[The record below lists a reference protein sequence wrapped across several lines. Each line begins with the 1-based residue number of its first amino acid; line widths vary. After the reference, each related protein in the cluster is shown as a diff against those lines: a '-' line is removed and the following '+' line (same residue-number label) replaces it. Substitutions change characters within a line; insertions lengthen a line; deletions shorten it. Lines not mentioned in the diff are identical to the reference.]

1 MLRFL
6 VLPFLILLALPLS
19 LSAFVATGL
28 DAPAGVAVDP
38 RSGHIFIA
46 NMGGR
51 ADLKDDNGFIT
62 RLDADGNMIVP
73 RFLVSGR
80 NAVTLHAPKGLTMM
94 NGVLYTADLDTVR
107 GFDLATGKT
116 RSTIDLSGLGVRSL
130 TGLTAGEEGILYATD
145 TPGNAIYRIDT
156 TAGHTVSRLAKG
168 PRLDGPAGLAY
179 DPRHQVLIVATR
191 NTGRL
196 LSVRGDGTVHQ
207 LLGKSFGSLYGVVF
221 DREYNL
227 IVTDAQQGRVYRIR
241 NYSEVEVLKE
251 NVLSPAGIEYD
262 LGHHRAVVTSLKG
275 NAVFTLPLDR

>member
-1 MLRFL
+1 MLRT
-6 VLPFLILLALPLS
+6 LALSILISTPLH
-19 LSAFVATGL
+19 AFVATGL

-46 NMGGR
+46 NIGGR

-62 RLDADGNMIVP
+62 RLDAEGNAIAP
-73 RFLVSGR
+73 RFISSGR
-80 NAVTLHAPKGLTMM
+80 NAVTLHAPKGLAVM
-94 NGVLYTADLDTVR
+94 NGVLYAADIDTVR
-107 GFDLATGKT
+107 GFDVATGKI

-130 TGLTAGEEGILYATD
+130 TGLTTGEEGILYASD

-156 TAGHTVSRLAKG
+156 TTGNTVSRFAKG

-179 DPRHQVLIVATR
+179 DPRHKVLIVVTR

-207 LLGKSFGSLYGVVF
+207 LFGKSFGSLYGVVF
-221 DREYNL
+221 DREYSL

-251 NVLSPAGIEYD
+251 NVLSPAGIAHD
-262 LGHHRAVVTSLKG
+262 FPRNRVVVTSLKG